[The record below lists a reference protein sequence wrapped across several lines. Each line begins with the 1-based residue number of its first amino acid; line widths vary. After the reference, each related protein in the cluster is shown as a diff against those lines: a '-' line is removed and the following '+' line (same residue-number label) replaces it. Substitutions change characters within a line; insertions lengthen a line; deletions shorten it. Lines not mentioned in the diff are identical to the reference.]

1 MCMYV
6 HSLAPEAD
14 DLGGIRVISTAGG
27 IPYVNSKQVKLFV
40 VKVKVERP
48 KKTSFFLEKCLE
60 VEVQVDHGQMV
71 RM

>member
-48 KKTSFFLEKCLE
+48 KKKSRKKKKSKGAKGKGR
-60 VEVQVDHGQMV
+60 Q
-71 RM
+71 